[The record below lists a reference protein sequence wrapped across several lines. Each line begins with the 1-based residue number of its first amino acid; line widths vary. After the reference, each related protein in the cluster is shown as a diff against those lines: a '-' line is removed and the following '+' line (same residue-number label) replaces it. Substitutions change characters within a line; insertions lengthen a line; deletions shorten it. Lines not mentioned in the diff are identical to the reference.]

1 MKIAKTGHV
10 ILYIL
15 AFVASEFKIYLFRM
29 ETSFKHWKLQ
39 N

>member
-1 MKIAKTGHV
+1 MKTAKTGHV

-15 AFVASEFKIYLFRM
+15 AFDATEFKFYLFIM
-29 ETSFKHWKLQ
+29 EKSFKHWKLQ